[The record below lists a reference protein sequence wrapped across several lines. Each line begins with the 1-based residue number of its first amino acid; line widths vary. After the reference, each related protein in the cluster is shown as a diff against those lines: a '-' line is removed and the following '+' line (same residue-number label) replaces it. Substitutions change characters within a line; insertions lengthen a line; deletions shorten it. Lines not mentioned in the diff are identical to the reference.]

1 MLDGGWNVYCYT
13 SDPIQQSDP
22 LGLSDNWGALSSLGT
37 IGGIDYGEAAQSA
50 GTSLPSGESTTALN
64 NMASTKGTWNLGADY
79 TKAWA
84 IDTPNI
90 VLTAIF
96 GPAVSI
102 PNVLKSGTIFCAANV
117 TYQWVEHGE
126 VKPSDATAA
135 ALTGILYP
143 GRSLMT
149 NTLIASGIAYLNSN
163 SGAAGA
169 GVGTIVSGI
178 LGKIPLLSNI
188 LGDYAT
194 GLTSEGVSDNIGTY
208 INKDDDNE

>member
-1 MLDGGWNVYCYT
+1 MIIH
-13 SDPIQQSDP
+13 PIRFSKADP
-22 LGLSDNWGALSSLGT
+22 LGLSDNWDALSSMGT

-50 GTSLPSGESTTALN
+50 GSILPSGESTTALN
-64 NMASTKGTWNLGADY
+64 NMASTKGAWNPGADY
-79 TKAWA
+79 TKSWA

-96 GPAVSI
+96 GPAASI
-102 PNVLKSGTIFCAANV
+102 PNVLKSGTIFCASNM

-126 VKPSDATAA
+126 VKTSDATAA
-135 ALTGILYP
+135 ALTGVLYP
-143 GRSLMT
+143 GRSLMA
-149 NTLIASGIAYLNSN
+149 NTLIASGIAYLNSSN

-188 LGDYAT
+188 VGDYAT

-208 INKDDDNE
+208 INKDDNNE